1 MKITINSIDNYE
13 SEATITFDAAELD
26 KVKPRACKQLAS
38 RANFP
43 GFRKGKVPPDQ
54 ILEQYFGKGAI
65 LEESAE
71 ILIRQGANDVWK
83 MMSNPPVTD
92 MKPEI
97 ITCEKGQDFVF
108 KLTYTPYP
116 EVKIGEYKGID
127 VEEVAEPVTDEK
139 IDEYINHLR
148 EHHANIIDAE
158 EGAQVA
164 DGDFITLDFSGT
176 VNGKKFKG
184 GEAKDY
190 PLEIGSHSFIDTFE
204 DQLIGMKVGD
214 ERDVNVTFPEGY
226 QVKDLAEK
234 PAVFHCK
241 INSIKHSQL
250 PELDDAFV
258 KKVSK
263 FETVEEFKDD
273 VKKNLEINAERD
285 AVLRQREA
293 IIQKAVDNMTVDLP
307 PVMIDTRVEQMV
319 ADLEARLKLQGINL
333 DVYLAGS
340 GRTLEEIKEDY
351 REDAKKSVLRDV
363 LFNEVARR
371 EKIEVSEGELNIEI
385 AIMANMY
392 HTTPK
397 QIAKALKDNG
407 QFPTVI
413 SNLRQRKAM
422 QFIIEHMGAKDD
434 KPADDKVEDN
444 KKVDDTAAVDEKPVD
459 EKVDST
465 VDDKSV
471 ADEKVDDKKVEE

>member
-65 LEESAE
+65 LDESAD

-116 EVKIGEYKGID
+116 EVKVGEYKGID
-127 VEEVAEPVTDEK
+127 VEKVVEPVTDEK
-139 IDEYINHLR
+139 VDDYIHHLR
-148 EHHANIIDAE
+148 AHHSNIIDAE

-164 DGDFITLDFSGT
+164 DGDFITLDYSGT

-190 PLEIGSHSFIDTFE
+190 PLEIGSHSFIDNFE
-204 DQLIGMKVGD
+204 EQLIGMKVGD

-226 QVKDLAEK
+226 PVKDLAEK

-241 INSIKHSQL
+241 INSIKHAQL
-250 PELDDAFV
+250 PELDEAFV
-258 KKVSK
+258 KKVSD
-263 FETVEEFKDD
+263 FESVDD
-273 VKKNLEINAERD
+273 YKADIKKRLELNAERD
-285 AVLRQREA
+285 ALVKQREA
-293 IIQKAVDNMTVDLP
+293 AIQKAVDAMTVDLP
-307 PVMIDTRVEQMV
+307 PVMIDTRVEQMIN
-319 ADLEARLKLQGINL
+319 DLEAQLKLQGVNL
-333 DVYLAGS
+333 EVYLAGN
-340 GRTLEEIKEDY
+340 GKTVDELKEDY

-363 LFNEVARR
+363 LFNEVARL
-371 EKIEVSEGELNIEI
+371 EKIQVTDNDINMEI

-392 HTTPK
+392 RTTPK

-407 QFPTVI
+407 QVTNVI
-413 SNLRQRKAM
+413 ANLRQRKAM
-422 QFIIEHMGAKDD
+422 QFIIENMAGVV
-434 KPADDKVEDN
+434 KPSDEKSEEEKTNA
-444 KKVDDTAAVDEKPVD
+444 AAVDEK
-459 EKVDST
+459 S
-465 VDDKSV
+465 
-471 ADEKVDDKKVEE
+471 ADEKVEEKKVEE